1 MALSKS
7 RPYESCALMNLN
19 ELKQRCEDEKAQIA
33 PQQCER
39 VIKSHQKE
47 LLPVYLST
55 FYFSH
60 TASAFLSVFV
70 K

>member
-1 MALSKS
+1 MVLQIQTLWKLCTDE
-7 RPYESCALMNLN
+7 P
-19 ELKQRCEDEKAQIA
+19 QRCKDEKAQIA

-47 LLPVYLST
+47 LLPVYLRA
-55 FYFSH
+55 FHFSH
-60 TASAFLSVFV
+60 TASAFLLVFV

>member
-19 ELKQRCEDEKAQIA
+19 ELKQRCKEKAQIA

-47 LLPVYLST
+47 LLPVYLRA
-55 FYFSH
+55 FHFSH
-60 TASAFLSVFV
+60 TASAFLLVFV